1 MSRNIFTDNPDFY
14 PTPKALI
21 DQMLAE
27 TEISGKV
34 ILEPSAG
41 KGDIVAA
48 LLEAGASQVL
58 ACERDPNLLWTL
70 QMEQSGD
77 PRFRFLKEDFLRV
90 TGDEVSHVDAIIM
103 NPPFSDAPHH
113 ILHAWEVAPEG
124 CTVVA
129 LCNAASYEHNGMLA
143 WQKVRETVEA
153 HGRSL
158 TFVDAFATAQRQTS
172 VLVAMLTLRKEA
184 ASEDPFKD
192 YFLGEEDDVAVGGYQ
207 AGLMPYNAVRD
218 IVNRYVEACRKF
230 NEVDRLSNE
239 INALAQYNE
248 PKSDAHPYGYNPYL
262 PITFGART
270 TEGKSTA
277 VTFETYRKE
286 LQKYYWDVI
295 FHKLNLEKYSTTK
308 LKEQLN
314 RFIEQQHGMP
324 FTMRNIYAVLDIV
337 MQTNA
342 QRMKEALVEAF
353 EQICEFSSENS
364 SAGEKWKTN
373 ADYMVNRRFIVPW
386 MAEGSSYGYN
396 NQYVKI
402 TYYGHHKLDDINKA
416 LCFITGTRFEDIP
429 DLYSFEHDNAQ
440 WGRWYDWGFF
450 KIRFYKKGTV
460 HCEFLDEEVWMR
472 FNAEVARIKGWR
484 LPKNT
489 EKGRKAA

>member
-1 MSRNIFTDNPDFY
+1 MRNIFIDNPDFY

-21 DQMLAE
+21 DQMVAE
-27 TEISGKV
+27 ANVAGRAV
-34 ILEPSAG
+34 LEPSAG

-48 LLEAGASQVL
+48 LLEAGASEVL
-58 ACERDPNLLWTL
+58 ACENDPSLLWTL
-70 QMEQSGD
+70 QMGHPWD
-77 PRFRFLKEDFLRV
+77 ARFRFLKEDFLTV
-90 TGDEVSHVDAIIM
+90 TAAEISHVGAIVM
-103 NPPFSDAPHH
+103 NPPFSDGARH
-113 ILHAWEVAPEG
+113 ILHAWEIAPDG

-129 LCNAASYEHNGMLA
+129 LCNAASLENNGIQA
-143 WQKVRETVEA
+143 WQKVRETVRE
-153 HGRSL
+153 HGCSVTL
-158 TFVDAFATAQRQTS
+158 GDVFSTAERRTD
-172 VLVAMLTLRKEA
+172 VTVAMVTLRKEA

-192 YFLGEEDDVAVGGYQ
+192 YFLSEEDDISAGGSQ

-230 NEVDRLSNE
+230 KEVDRLSRE
-239 INALAQYNE
+239 LNALAQYNE
-248 PKSDAHPYGYNPYL
+248 PKDEAHPYGYSPYL

-270 TEGKSTA
+270 TEGRSTT
-277 VTFETYRKE
+277 VTFDTYRKE

-324 FTMRNIYAVLDIV
+324 FTMRNIYAVLDVV

-342 QRMKEALVEAF
+342 QRMREALVEAF
-353 EQICEFSSENS
+353 EKICGFSAENS

-386 MAEGSSYGYN
+386 MCEGSSYGYAN
-396 NQYVKI
+396 PTVRI
-402 TYYGHHKLDDINKA
+402 TYEGRGRLDDVNKA
-416 LCFITGTRFEDIP
+416 LCFVTGQRFEDIP
-429 DLYSFEHDNAQ
+429 DLYAFERDKAH
-440 WGRWYDWGFF
+440 WGEWYEWGFF

-460 HCEFLDEEVWMR
+460 HCEFLDEDVWMR
-472 FNAEVARIKGWR
+472 FNAEVARIKGWA

-489 EKGRKAA
+489 RKTAKAA